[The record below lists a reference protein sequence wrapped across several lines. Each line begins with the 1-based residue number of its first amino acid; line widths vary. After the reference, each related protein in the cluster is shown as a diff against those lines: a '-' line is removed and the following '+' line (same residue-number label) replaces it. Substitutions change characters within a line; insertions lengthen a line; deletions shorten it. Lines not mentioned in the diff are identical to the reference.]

1 MKLFSCLAVLAFLAA
16 SCGNNEGSSASR
28 TFCDTACRSEPL
40 QFRGDH
46 PLEPV
51 VTVLFKNC
59 MADTFTWTHEALP
72 SSRQLQHGTF
82 FGESV
87 RIHPS
92 AVDCFIKDT
101 SYAWVSYNDCESGRG
116 YLLRLPFSKE
126 GSIKKANT
134 ALNRFDP
141 KFSLDKS
148 MRAYASEST
157 IYAVNVNTNKE
168 ETMSLQGNVLD
179 FDNIHST
186 LDSINITPSR
196 IYVRMTKEGKP
207 VELQKQISL

>member
-1 MKLFSCLAVLAFLAA
+1 MKLFSCLAALALLAA
-16 SCGNNEGSSASR
+16 SCGNSGSTSK
-28 TFCDTACRSEPL
+28 TFCDTACRSEP
-40 QFRGDH
+40 FAFTGDH
-46 PLEPV
+46 PLQPAV
-51 VTVLFKNC
+51 NISVKNC
-59 MADTFTWTHEALP
+59 MADTLTWTHKELP
-72 SSRQLQHGTF
+72 SSRQVQLGTF
-82 FGESV
+82 FNQSV

-92 AVDCFIKDT
+92 ALECFIKDT

-116 YLLRLPFSKE
+116 YLLRLPFNKS
-126 GSIKKANT
+126 GNIKRANT

-148 MRAYASEST
+148 MLAYASEST
-157 IYAVNVNTNKE
+157 IYAVNVNTNEE
-168 ETMSLQGNVLD
+168 ETMSLQGNALD

-196 IYVRMTKEGKP
+196 IYVRVIKDGKP

>member
-1 MKLFSCLAVLAFLAA
+1 MKLFSCLAVLTLLAA
-16 SCGNNEGSSASR
+16 SCGNSGSTSR
-28 TFCDTACRSEPL
+28 TFCDTACRSQP
-40 QFRGDH
+40 FAFTGDH
-46 PLEPV
+46 PLQP
-51 VTVLFKNC
+51 TVNISVKNC
-59 MADTFTWTHEALP
+59 MADTLTWTHKELP
-72 SSRQLQHGTF
+72 SSRQVQLGSF
-82 FGESV
+82 FTEAV

-92 AVDCFIKDT
+92 ALDCFIKDT

-116 YLLRLPFSKE
+116 YMLRLPFNKS
-126 GSIKKANT
+126 GNIKRVNT
-134 ALNRFDP
+134 ALTRFDP

-148 MRAYASEST
+148 MLAYASEST
-157 IYAVNVNTNKE
+157 IYAVNMNTNEE

-196 IYVRMTKEGKP
+196 IYVRVIKDGKP